1 MSVKKIEKKNVEFSS
16 GDNETSVKLENIIEN
31 LVIVQRFTADIVNKL
46 TVFWPSLTT
55 QDPKEMWKAAWTT
68 YGTCLSNYFNRAI
81 RFNGEIGG
89 GNLLQGQNQKE
100 VSFTCKNI
108 NATHAYLNQ
117 VSFCYTNDAKNYKDC
132 PASVISQRC
141 NVPNIIVPR
150 PSPPTARASS
160 IQDLQTGEKVGPN
173 VLWETLGQLF

>member
-1 MSVKKIEKKNVEFSS
+1 
-16 GDNETSVKLENIIEN
+16 
-31 LVIVQRFTADIVNKL
+31 
-46 TVFWPSLTT
+46 
-55 QDPKEMWKAAWTT
+55 MWKAAWTT

-89 GNLLQGQNQKE
+89 GNLLQGQLIGKDGIVPCDSANYTNAELLSSLKAVTGQNQKE

-117 VSFCYTNDAKNYKDC
+117 VSFCDTNDAKNYKDC